1 MTFIYTPR
9 LVIRRPVM
17 DDLDVIHDAKR
28 AVWPELQKW
37 MSWSNDA
44 AGELEST
51 RSFITDYKTAL
62 VGFTRDTNEFVI
74 SSGCDPTQQPDVYA
88 TGYWVAPH
96 YLGQGYAT
104 ESTNAILRYA
114 FQALNAKAVSIE
126 HYEGN
131 GASARVIEKLGFEP
145 TEIARKTHR
154 RHSNGEM
161 LDVHKYIMRDPSV
174 LPALEVT
181 WTD

>member
-1 MTFIYTPR
+1 
-9 LVIRRPVM
+9 M

-37 MSWSNDA
+37 MSWSDDA

-51 RSFITDYKTAL
+51 RSFITDYKTGL

-74 SSGCDPTQQPDVYA
+74 SSGCDSTDKQDEYT
-88 TGYWVAPH
+88 TGYWVASA
-96 YLGQGYAT
+96 YLGKGYAT
-104 ESTNAILRYA
+104 QATNAIIRYA
-114 FQALNAKAVSIE
+114 FHALNAKAVHID

-131 GASARVIEKLGFEP
+131 GPSARVIEKLGFTP
-145 TEIARKTHR
+145 TEITHKTHR

-161 LDVHKYIMRDPSV
+161 LDVHKYVMRDPSV

-181 WTD
+181 WTI

>member
-9 LVIRRPVM
+9 LVIRRPVI
-17 DDLDVIHDAKR
+17 DDLATIHAAKR
-28 AVWPELQKW
+28 AVWPALQDW

-74 SSGCDPTQQPDVYA
+74 SSGCDPADTPDEYA
-88 TGYWVAPH
+88 TGYWVAPKF
-96 YLGQGYAT
+96 LGQGYAT
-104 ESTNAILRYA
+104 ESTNAVLRYA
-114 FQALNAKAVSIE
+114 FNALKAKAIHIE

-131 GASARVIEKLGFEP
+131 RASARVIEKLAFTP
-145 TEIARKTHR
+145 TEITQKTHKR
-154 RHSNGEM
+154 YSNGEM
-161 LDVHKYIMRDPSV
+161 LDVHKYILRDHSR
-174 LPALEVT
+174 LPELEVT
-181 WTD
+181 WTI